1 MAHMQPHHKSILSLH
16 ANRVMNTLN
25 RMQDLIRLC
34 IALGSVWCTVAA
46 LICCSRTSYMQVKQ
60 DMQRRS
66 LHADVVATVLRLG
79 TEGRHVGVLGFLWL
93 PEAHACVLC

>member
-34 IALGSVWCTVAA
+34 IALGSVRFGSVYSGRFN
-46 LICCSRTSYMQVKQ
+46 LLQQ
-60 DMQRRS
+60 DIIYASKTRHATEVPACRRGGYC
-66 LHADVVATVLRLG
+66 ATP
-79 TEGRHVGVLGFLWL
+79 WN
-93 PEAHACVLC
+93 